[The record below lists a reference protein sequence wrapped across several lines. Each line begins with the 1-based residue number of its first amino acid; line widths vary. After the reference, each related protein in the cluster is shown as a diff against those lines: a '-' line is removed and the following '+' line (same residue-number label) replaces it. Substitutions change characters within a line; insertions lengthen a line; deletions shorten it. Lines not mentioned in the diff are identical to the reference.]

1 MKTIPEESF
10 LQAANTLA
18 EIVTNEDLER
28 GTLYP
33 PLNDIQKCSIK
44 IAVQLMDYAYSNG
57 TFRTSQ
63 FTSSV
68 FFFKLGL

>member
-18 EIVTNEDLER
+18 EIVTSEDLNK

-33 PLNDIQKCSIK
+33 PLKDIQKCSIK
-44 IAVQLMDYAYSNG
+44 IAVKLMDYAYANCKLS
-57 TFRTSQ
+57 
-63 FTSSV
+63 
-68 FFFKLGL
+68 FF